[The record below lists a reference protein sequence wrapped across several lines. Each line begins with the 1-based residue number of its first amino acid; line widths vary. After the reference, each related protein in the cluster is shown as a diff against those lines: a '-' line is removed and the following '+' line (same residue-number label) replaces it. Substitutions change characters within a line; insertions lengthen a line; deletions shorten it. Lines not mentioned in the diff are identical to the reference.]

1 MAERYVTIKKGNVE
15 MIVDRVGAQL
25 VSYKIDGVEIM
36 YQGALEPETHAW
48 TATAKNLFPN
58 PGPVAQKGTEPETI
72 VVNKNGKEV
81 KQTVYTHNSGIY
93 AMEQHGFVQSKI
105 FDVQG
110 HDKSSCLMTTR
121 ADDETI
127 LEYPYQFSYHV
138 GYEIGPHGEL
148 IYDTHAT
155 NLDNKPMLAG
165 MGWHPGFQLHNKKA
179 RYYVIFKNVKA
190 KPGCTIPEG
199 TKIYVDDVLNNG
211 KAISIEGIESADVE
225 LVMEGHGGKGIT
237 YVTMHTEE
245 PVFLLWAKEEGMICL
260 EPWNTTPRQI
270 GKLTTQDK
278 TPGLA
283 ETGAKIIEPGKTD
296 DLKCVVSV
304 NPRYLT
310 AIKEHHEEDE
320 IWQR

>member
-1 MAERYVTIKKGNVE
+1 
-15 MIVDRVGAQL
+15 
-25 VSYKIDGVEIM
+25 
-36 YQGALEPETHAW
+36 
-48 TATAKNLFPN
+48 
-58 PGPVAQKGTEPETI
+58 
-72 VVNKNGKEV
+72 
-81 KQTVYTHNSGIY
+81 
-93 AMEQHGFVQSKI
+93 
-105 FDVQG
+105 
-110 HDKSSCLMTTR
+110 
-121 ADDETI
+121 
-127 LEYPYQFSYHV
+127 
-138 GYEIGPHGEL
+138 
-148 IYDTHAT
+148 
-155 NLDNKPMLAG
+155 MLAG